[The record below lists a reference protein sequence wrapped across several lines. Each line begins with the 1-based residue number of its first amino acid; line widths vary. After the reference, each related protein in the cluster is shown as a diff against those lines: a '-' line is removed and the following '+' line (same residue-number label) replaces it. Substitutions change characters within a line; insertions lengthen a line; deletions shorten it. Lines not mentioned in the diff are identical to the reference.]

1 MVIDVLWLI
10 EIGVIFYFINRR
22 TEQLI
27 NAYSKREIKDVA
39 KERHGGSAPQVDD
52 RLKQAI
58 SPREIEQD
66 PRMLLPAI
74 NKAATTKG
82 FGK

>member
-22 TEQLI
+22 TEQWI
-27 NAYSKREIKDVA
+27 NAYSKRETKDVA
-39 KERHGGSAPQVDD
+39 KERHGGFAPQADD
-52 RLKQAI
+52 RLKQTI
-58 SPREIEQD
+58 SSREIEQD